1 MKRGVLT
8 VLSGFSGSGKGT
20 IIKKLLSSY
29 PDNYALSISATTRSK
44 RMNEKTGVYEQDGVD
59 YFFLSREEFER
70 RIAEDRFIEYATYN
84 ENHYGTPKDYVF
96 ECLDK
101 GLDVILEIEVQGAL
115 QIKEK
120 FPDALLIFMTPPD
133 AETLYERLIGRGTE
147 TPEVVQRR
155 MKTAIFES
163 TLMDRYDYVLVNDT
177 IDECAEKMHQMVTL
191 AHDRAVC
198 NEKLI
203 EEIKQQ
209 LSQFSFES

>member
-20 IIKKLLSSY
+20 IIKNLLSVY
-29 PDNYALSISATTRSK
+29 PDRYALSVSATTRQK
-44 RMNEKTGVYEQDGVD
+44 RLNEKTGVFETDGVD
-59 YFFLSREEFER
+59 YFFLTKEEFEK

-84 ENHYGTPKDYVF
+84 ENYYGTPKDYVF
-96 ECLDK
+96 ECLNK

-133 AETLYERLIGRGTE
+133 AETLYKRLTGRQTE
-147 TPEVVQRR
+147 TEEVVRRR

-177 IDECAEKMHQMVTL
+177 IDECTEKLHQMVTL

-198 NEKLI
+198 STGLI
-203 EEIKQQ
+203 DEIKQQ
-209 LSQFSFES
+209 LNTFSFD

>member
-20 IIKKLLSSY
+20 IIKKLLSVH
-29 PDNYALSISATTRSK
+29 PDTYALSVSATTRQK
-44 RMNEKTGVYEQDGVD
+44 RMNEKTGVFEQDGVD
-59 YFFLSREEFER
+59 YFFLTKEEFEK
-70 RIAEDRFIEYATYN
+70 RIVEDRFIEYATYN
-84 ENHYGTPKDYVF
+84 ENYYGTPKDYVF

-133 AETLYERLIGRGTE
+133 AETLYQRLIGRGTE
-147 TPEVVQRR
+147 TEDVVRRR

-163 TLMDRYDYVLVNDT
+163 SLMDRYDYVLVNDT

-198 NEKLI
+198 STKLI
-203 EEIKQQ
+203 DEIKKQ
-209 LSQFSFES
+209 LNTFSFD